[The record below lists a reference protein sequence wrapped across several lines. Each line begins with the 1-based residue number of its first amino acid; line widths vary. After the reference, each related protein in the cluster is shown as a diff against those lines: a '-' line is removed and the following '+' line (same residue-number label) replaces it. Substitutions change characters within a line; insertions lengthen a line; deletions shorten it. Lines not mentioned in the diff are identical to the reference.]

1 MKASLPLALLAAA
14 VLSGCASVAIDQNF
28 AEVERF
34 AREQTGSE
42 VRWLRSNPEREAMR
56 AEVDRLLAQPLA
68 RRQPAGQD
76 RVDDAVGDR
85 VGAADVAGRLVGRW
99 RCALRLHKP

>member
-34 AREQTGSE
+34 YVPVHSVVRIDE
-42 VRWLRSNPEREAMR
+42 VSKRGPA
-56 AEVDRLLAQPLA
+56 LLQPCFIQ
-68 RRQPAGQD
+68 RRQ
-76 RVDDAVGDR
+76 
-85 VGAADVAGRLVGRW
+85 RLKARAHSSIPSSPPTTCHSQTRARW
-99 RCALRLHKP
+99 S